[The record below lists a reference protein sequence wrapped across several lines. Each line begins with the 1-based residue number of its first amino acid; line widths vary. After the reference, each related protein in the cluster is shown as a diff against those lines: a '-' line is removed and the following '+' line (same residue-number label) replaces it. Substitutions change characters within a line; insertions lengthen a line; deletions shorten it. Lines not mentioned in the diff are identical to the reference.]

1 MNEEKISYNKLMAHI
16 NLNHPRDE
24 NGNEFSVFSDIGH
37 LPLFSCCFEK
47 QKNKSQEEIAIPKVV

>member
-1 MNEEKISYNKLMAHI
+1 MAHI

-37 LPLFSCCFEK
+37 LPLFSCCFKK
-47 QKNKSQEEIAIPKVV
+47 QKNKSQEDIEIPKVV